1 MRKLDLV
8 ALITFIAFLF
18 TEILFIYKSLDIGKL
33 GERYSYASSI
43 IFLLLA
49 FLTGIWLV
57 AREL

>member
-1 MRKLDLV
+1 MRKLDIV

-18 TEILFIYKSLDIGKL
+18 TEILFIYKSLDIGGI
-33 GERYSYASSI
+33 GERYGFASNVT
-43 IFLLLA
+43 FLLLA

>member
-1 MRKLDLV
+1 MRKLDTI
-8 ALITFIAFLF
+8 ALITLTAFLF

-33 GERYSYASSI
+33 GERYSYVSNI